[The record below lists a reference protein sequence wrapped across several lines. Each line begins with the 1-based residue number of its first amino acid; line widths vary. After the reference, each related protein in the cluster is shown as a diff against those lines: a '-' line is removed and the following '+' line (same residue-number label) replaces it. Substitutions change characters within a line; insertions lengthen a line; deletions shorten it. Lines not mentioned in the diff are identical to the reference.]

1 MRLQRSSRSWSIE
14 CRISAA
20 SFTLAKRF
28 AATAASYVNSS
39 VSALALVGAPY
50 VLSHRRHLEIGDRVQ
65 GEVPAAPAILSH
77 GRRADQSEHHHN
89 EQQTAHSQN
98 LLRSHL
104 GRLARRKRASHSR
117 NSRSIFCALSKFLA
131 EPSPIGATSLADAS
145 SAARKSAP
153 ATVAPEEP
161 EDPLDRWRRMRAER
175 EEPEPRERKLDV
187 VPPTL
192 AEIDQRIEARI
203 AAEREFMIEVMG
215 E

>member
-77 GRRADQSEHHHN
+77 GRRADQSEHF
-89 EQQTAHSQN
+89 
-98 LLRSHL
+98 LLKDRFLARVPASLAVGTVGPFRPRFRRESSHL
-104 GRLARRKRASHSR
+104 VGSGLGSAR
-117 NSRSIFCALSKFLA
+117 
-131 EPSPIGATSLADAS
+131 E
-145 SAARKSAP
+145 ARKGFSGF
-153 ATVAPEEP
+153 
-161 EDPLDRWRRMRAER
+161 R
-175 EEPEPRERKLDV
+175 
-187 VPPTL
+187 
-192 AEIDQRIEARI
+192 
-203 AAEREFMIEVMG
+203 
-215 E
+215 

>member
-65 GEVPAAPAILSH
+65 GEVLAAPAILSH

-89 EQQTAHSQN
+89 EQQTAHSQKPVEIAPWTPGAAQTRISFAQQPLN
-98 LLRSHL
+98 ILCLVEVL
-104 GRLARRKRASHSR
+104 GGTEPNRRNKPRRCELGCEEIRAG
-117 NSRSIFCALSKFLA
+117 NCGAG
-131 EPSPIGATSLADAS
+131 EIGASQGGAS
-145 SAARKSAP
+145 KRG
-153 ATVAPEEP
+153 VGQIRIPEGCEF
-161 EDPLDRWRRMRAER
+161 
-175 EEPEPRERKLDV
+175 
-187 VPPTL
+187 
-192 AEIDQRIEARI
+192 EIDT
-203 AAEREFMIEVMG
+203 REIG
-215 E
+215 ITQDGS